1 MIDPRSLNFV
11 WPVLLWLLLL
21 VPFAAILFGFIGWR
35 RSRHL
40 IRYPGMVA
48 PAMRSRGVLAFAR
61 RHAASLIALVG
72 LSLLI
77 AAIARPRAMLMM
89 PTAVESVILAIDTS
103 GSMRAADIK
112 PSRIEAAQAA
122 ARNFVEGMPDRLRAG
137 IVSISGTAA
146 VAQSPTRERDEL
158 YRAID
163 GLQLQR
169 GSAIGS
175 GILISLAELLPGAG
189 IDVQKILNE
198 ASGDAPR
205 AGPASAPLRSP
216 GGRDSS
222 ATGSQAGGN
231 RAADGAAPESK
242 PRDPVDP
249 GSNRSA
255 AIILL
260 TDGQG
265 NTGPDTIK
273 MAELA
278 AQHGVRIFTV
288 GLGTPEG
295 VTLNAQGMAMRVRV
309 DEEILK
315 RVADIT
321 LGDYVR
327 ASSDTD
333 LRRIYRELSSRL
345 SMERRQM
352 TEVTA
357 LFALLGCF
365 CVISAAAASLLRS
378 GRIA

>member
-21 VPFAAILFGFIGWR
+21 VPLAGLMLALIGWR

-40 IRYPGMVA
+40 VRYPGMIA
-48 PAMRSRGVLAFAR
+48 PELRARGVKGFAQ
-61 RHAASLIALVG
+61 RHISVLIALVG
-72 LSLLI
+72 LALLI

-103 GSMRAADIK
+103 GSMRAADVK

-122 ARNFVEGMPDRLRAG
+122 ARSFVEGMPDRLRVG
-137 IVSISGTAA
+137 VVSISGTAA
-146 VAQSPTRERDEL
+146 VAQSPTTDRDDL
-158 YRAID
+158 YRAIE

-175 GILISLAELLPGAG
+175 GILVSLAELMPGAG

-198 ASGDAPR
+198 ASGDTPR
-205 AGPASAPLRSP
+205 TGPSGAPLRGP
-216 GGRDSS
+216 GGRDGSPGSAAGAQSAGTDGTSS
-222 ATGSQAGGN
+222 T
-231 RAADGAAPESK
+231 SK
-242 PRDPVDP
+242 PRDPVEP
-249 GSNRSA
+249 GSSRST

-295 VTLNAQGMAMRVRV
+295 VTLNAQGMAMRVRL

-315 RVADIT
+315 RIADIT

-345 SMERRQM
+345 TMERRQM

-357 LFALLGCF
+357 LFALLGCLF
-365 CVISAAAASLLRS
+365 VIAAAAASLLRT

>member
-1 MIDPRSLNFV
+1 MIDPRSINFL
-11 WPVLLWLLLL
+11 WPVLLWLLVIIPVAGLL
-21 VPFAAILFGFIGWR
+21 LAFLNSR

-40 IRYPGMVA
+40 VRFPGMIA
-48 PAMRSRGVLAFAR
+48 PALQTRGLLGFAK
-61 RHAASLIALVG
+61 RHTASMIALLG
-72 LSLLI
+72 LALLL
-77 AAIARPRAMLMM
+77 AAVARPRAMLMM

-103 GSMRAADIK
+103 GSMRATDIR
-112 PSRIEAAQAA
+112 PSRIDAAQTA
-122 ARNFVEGMPDRLRAG
+122 ARNFVDGMPDRLRVG
-137 IVSISGTAA
+137 VVSISGTAA
-146 VAQSPTRERDEL
+146 VAQSPTTDRDDL

-175 GILISLAELLPGAG
+175 GILVSLAELLPGAG

-198 ASGDAPR
+198 ASGEAQRP
-205 AGPASAPLRSP
+205 GASGTPLRPQSGRETATPSP
-216 GGRDSS
+216 GASS
-222 ATGSQAGGN
+222 RAPDNAAT
-231 RAADGAAPESK
+231 K
-242 PRDPVDP
+242 PRDPVAP
-249 GSNRSA
+249 GSNRST

-278 AQHGVRIFTV
+278 AHHGVRIFTV

-295 VTLNAQGMAMRVRV
+295 VTLNAQGMSMRVRL
-309 DEEILK
+309 DEEALK
-315 RVADIT
+315 KIADIT

-327 ASSDTD
+327 ASTDTD

-345 SMERRQM
+345 TMERRQM

-357 LFALLGCF
+357 LFALAGGLLMVG
-365 CVISAAAASLLRS
+365 AAMASLLRT

>member
-1 MIDPRSLNFV
+1 MIDPRSLSFL
-11 WPVLLWLLLL
+11 WPILLWLLVI
-21 VPFAAILFGFIGWR
+21 VPLAGLSLALIGWR

-40 IRYPGMVA
+40 IRYPGMVS
-48 PAMRSRGVLAFAR
+48 PALRKKGLAGFAQ
-61 RHAASLIALVG
+61 RHTASLVALLG
-72 LSLLI
+72 LALLL

-103 GSMRAADIK
+103 GSMRAADVK

-122 ARNFVEGMPDRLRAG
+122 ARNFVEGMPDRLRVG
-137 IVSISGTAA
+137 VVSISGTAA
-146 VAQSPTRERDEL
+146 VAQSPTTERDDL

-175 GILISLAELLPGAG
+175 GILVSLAELLPGAG

-205 AGPASAPLRSP
+205 PGPGGAPLRPPGSRDGTAPATSGRSADSAASP
-216 GGRDSS
+216 
-222 ATGSQAGGN
+222 
-231 RAADGAAPESK
+231 SK
-242 PRDPVDP
+242 PRDPVEP
-249 GSNRSA
+249 GSNRST

-278 AQHGVRIFTV
+278 AQLGVRIFTV

-295 VTLNAQGMAMRVRV
+295 VTLNAQGMSMRVRL
-309 DEEILK
+309 DEEALK
-315 RVADIT
+315 KIADIT

-327 ASSDTD
+327 ASTDTD

-345 SMERRQM
+345 TMERRQM

-357 LFALLGCF
+357 LFALAGCLLI
-365 CVISAAAASLLRS
+365 VAAAAASMLRT

>member
-11 WPVLLWLLLL
+11 WPILLWLLVL
-21 VPFAAILFGFIGWR
+21 VPLAGLGLALIGWR

-40 IRYPGMVA
+40 VRYPGMIA
-48 PAMRSRGVLAFAR
+48 PELRSRGMIGFTR
-61 RHAASLIALVG
+61 RHIPSLIALVG
-72 LSLLI
+72 LALLI

-103 GSMRAADIK
+103 GSMRAADVK

-122 ARNFVEGMPDRLRAG
+122 ARNFVEGMPDRLRVG
-137 IVSISGTAA
+137 VVSISGTAA
-146 VAQSPTRERDEL
+146 VAQSPTTERDEL
-158 YRAID
+158 YRAIE

-175 GILISLAELLPGAG
+175 GILVSLAELMPGAG

-205 AGPASAPLRSP
+205 TGPSGVPLHGP
-216 GGRDSS
+216 GGRDGSPGGATGAQGAGTDGPSS
-222 ATGSQAGGN
+222 A
-231 RAADGAAPESK
+231 SK
-242 PRDPVDP
+242 PRDPVEP
-249 GSNRSA
+249 GSNRST

-265 NTGPDTIK
+265 NTGPDTVK

-295 VTLNAQGMAMRVRV
+295 VTLNAQGMAMRVRL
-309 DEEILK
+309 DEESLK
-315 RVADIT
+315 RIADIT

-345 SMERRQM
+345 TMERRQM

-357 LFALLGCF
+357 IFALLGCVF
-365 CVISAAAASLLRS
+365 VIAAAAASLLRS